1 MKKIFLRVSD
11 KVKIK
16 RSGKKYLAPTDRDV
30 MTYSFQS
37 AVNKAVKA
45 QQENNLPVAKY
56 DLERNQVY
64 YLYADGSREYE
75 EA

>member
-1 MKKIFLRVSD
+1 MKRIVVRTVDMTKRKRMSKRRVVLS
-11 KVKIK
+11 K
-16 RSGKKYLAPTDRDV
+16 GDV
-30 MTYSFQS
+30 MTRSFQS
-37 AVNKAVKA
+37 AVDKAVQV